1 MMLLYR
7 YEGNKGS
14 IIKTWPNVVLHTIAS
29 GFYLLFSL
37 FRLVRYSTD
46 EFLSYEPEPS
56 GFLCYE
62 VNEFKL

>member
-7 YEGNKGS
+7 YEGNIRS

-29 GFYLLFSL
+29 GFNLLFSL
-37 FRLVRYSTD
+37 FRLVQYSTD
-46 EFLSYEPEPS
+46 HFLSYEPEPT

-62 VNEFKL
+62 VK